1 MSQENVEFIRQSIRR
16 YFEGDIERLRE
27 DYTADAVVHAP
38 TGWPDGAR
46 FEGREAVIRQFARL
60 REDWQWQELDAAPRL
75 VSRGDYVIAEMRW
88 SAVGAGSG
96 VPIDSPV
103 IVGAY
108 RVHRGRIREVRFFWD
123 WAEALEAAGLSE

>member
-16 YFEGDIERLRE
+16 YFEGDIEGLRR
-27 DYTADAVVHAP
+27 DYHPHAVMHAP
-38 TGWPDGAR
+38 EGWPDGAR

-60 REDWQWQELDAAPRL
+60 REDWRQQELDAARID
-75 VSRGDYVIAEMRW
+75 SRGDWVIAKMRW

-96 VPIDSPV
+96 VPIDSTV

-108 RVHRGRIREVRFFWD
+108 RVDGGRIREVRFTWD
-123 WAEALEAAGLSE
+123 WDEALEAAGLSE